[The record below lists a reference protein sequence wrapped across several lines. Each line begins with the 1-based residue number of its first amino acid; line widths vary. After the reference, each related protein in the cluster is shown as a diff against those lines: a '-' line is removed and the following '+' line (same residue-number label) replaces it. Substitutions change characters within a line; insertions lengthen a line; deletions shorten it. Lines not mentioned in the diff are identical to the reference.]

1 MREVKILAPCGIL
14 GYGFPERSFL
24 KGMEKKP
31 DAVVVDAGSTDAGP
45 HKLGRGVSI
54 VSDAA
59 CRRDLELIITQAAQ
73 ADIPVVI
80 GSAGGAGSRVHV
92 EKTLGIIEEIVR
104 RHHLEAI
111 KTAVIY
117 SDIPKSFIRSKMLEN
132 NK

>member
-54 VSDAA
+54 VSDAM
-59 CRRDLELIITQAAQ
+59 Q
-73 ADIPVVI
+73 
-80 GSAGGAGSRVHV
+80 
-92 EKTLGIIEEIVR
+92 K
-104 RHHLEAI
+104 
-111 KTAVIY
+111 
-117 SDIPKSFIRSKMLEN
+117 RS
-132 NK
+132 